1 MLYRR
6 YSIPSIWEEM
16 DRIERQMNRA
26 LQRGMGRRWMGTPT
40 YPALNVWLNDEGAY
54 LTAEMP
60 GVDSSTLD
68 IKVTGETLTISG
80 ERPEEP
86 MPEGACCQRQERSFG
101 QFSRTIELPF
111 AVQANNVEA
120 RMEKGV
126 LHMRLP
132 RAEADKPRQ
141 IAVK

>member
-16 DRIERQMNRA
+16 ERIERQMNRT
-26 LQRGMGRRWMGTPT
+26 LSRGFGRRWMGTPT
-40 YPALNVWLNDEGAY
+40 YPALNVWLNDDGAY
-54 LTAEMP
+54 VTAELP
-60 GVDSSTLD
+60 GVDAGKLD
-68 IKVTGETLTISG
+68 VKVTGETLTLSG

-86 MPEGACCQRQERSFG
+86 MPEDACCQRQERSYG

-111 AVQANNVEA
+111 AVQADKVEA

-126 LHMRLP
+126 LRLRLP
-132 RAEADKPRQ
+132 RAEAHKPKQ
-141 IAVK
+141 ITVK